1 LLLMQTLWQT
11 IAQHLSEATGDPI
24 QPLQY
29 RSVGGGSIN
38 ATYRFSCASQ
48 SPLAEGVKDYF
59 VKLARGGERAL
70 EMFAAE
76 AAGLQTLA
84 AAQAIRVPQPII
96 WGSVGE
102 QAYLVLE
109 YLELTSPRPQ
119 TAGLLGS
126 QLAQLHRTLSP
137 NGSYGWERDNTIGS
151 TPQINSWRQN
161 WPDFYREQRLLY
173 QVKLACQQG
182 YRGTW
187 VAQAER
193 VMAELEAF
201 FQDYRPE
208 PALLHGD
215 LWGGNYGALPDG
227 SPVIFDPA
235 TYYGDRETDLAMTE
249 LFGGFPPEFY
259 RAYQQAY
266 PLDEGYPHRKPLY
279 QLYHWL
285 NHLNLFGEGYL
296 GSVQRA
302 LRQCLRFLG

>member
-1 LLLMQTLWQT
+1 MQHFWQA
-11 IAQHLSEATGDPI
+11 IAQHLSEITGDPLR
-24 QPLQY
+24 PLHF
-29 RSVGGGSIN
+29 RPVGGGSIN
-38 ATYRFSCASQ
+38 AAYRFSCALQTPSAQ
-48 SPLAEGVKDYF
+48 ATRDYF
-59 VKLARGGERAL
+59 VKVARGGGGAL

-76 AAGLQTLA
+76 AAGLQALA
-84 AAQAIRVPQPII
+84 AANAVRVPQPIA
-96 WGSVGE
+96 WGSLDG

-119 TAGLLGS
+119 TGSLLGS

-137 NGSYGWERDNTIGS
+137 NGSYGWDRDNTIGS

-161 WPDFYREQRLLY
+161 WLDFYREQRLLY
-173 QVKLACQQG
+173 QVKLACQRG
-182 YRGTW
+182 YRGAW

-193 VMAELEAF
+193 VMAELETF
-201 FQDYRPE
+201 FRDYRPV
-208 PALLHGD
+208 PSLLHGD

-259 RAYQQAY
+259 QAYQETY
-266 PLDEGYPHRKPLY
+266 PLDEGYSRRKPLY

-302 LRQCLRFLG
+302 LQQCLRFLG

>member
-1 LLLMQTLWQT
+1 MQNFWQAV
-11 IAQHLSEATGDPI
+11 AQHLSEATGDPLH
-24 QPLQY
+24 PLHY
-29 RSVGGGSIN
+29 RPLSGGSIN
-38 ATYRFSCASQ
+38 AAYQLSCVLQASSGQ
-48 SPLAEGVKDYF
+48 ERRDYF
-59 VKLARGGERAL
+59 VKVAGGGERAL

-84 AAQAIRVPQPII
+84 AANAVRVPQPIA
-96 WGSVGE
+96 WGSFDG

-109 YLELTSPRPQ
+109 YLELSSPRPQ
-119 TAGLLGS
+119 TGSLLGS

-137 NGSYGWERDNTIGS
+137 NGNYGWDRNNTIGS

-161 WPDFYREQRLLY
+161 WVDFYREQRLLY
-173 QVKLACQQG
+173 QVKLACQRG
-182 YRGTW
+182 YRGAW
-187 VAQAER
+187 VTQAER
-193 VMAELEAF
+193 VMAELETF
-201 FQDYRPE
+201 FRHYRPV
-208 PALLHGD
+208 PSLLHGD

-249 LFGGFPPEFY
+249 LFGGFPAEFY
-259 RAYQQAY
+259 RAYQEAY

-302 LRQCLRFLG
+302 LQQCLRFLA

>member
-1 LLLMQTLWQT
+1 MQTLWQA
-11 IAQHLSEATGDPI
+11 IAQHLSSVTGDPL

-38 ATYRFSCASQ
+38 ATYRFSCAPQ
-48 SPLAEGVKDYF
+48 DRLAEGSRDYF
-59 VKLARGGERAL
+59 VKLARGGEGAL

-84 AAQAIRVPQPII
+84 AAHAIRVPRPLL
-96 WGSVGE
+96 WGLSGE

-109 YLELTSPRPQ
+109 YLELTSPRSH
-119 TAGLLGS
+119 TASLLGS

-137 NGSYGWERDNTIGS
+137 NGSYGWERNNTIGS
-151 TPQINSWRQN
+151 TPQLNSWQQN
-161 WPDFYREQRLLY
+161 WPDFYREYRLLY

-182 YRGTW
+182 YRGQW
-187 VAQAER
+187 VAQAEQ

-201 FQDYRPE
+201 FQDYRPD

-215 LWGGNYGALPDG
+215 LWSGNYGALADG

-235 TYYGDRETDLAMTE
+235 PYYGDRETDLAMTE
-249 LFGGFPPEFY
+249 LFGGFPAEFY
-259 RAYQQAY
+259 QAYQRAY
-266 PLDEGYPHRKPLY
+266 PLDGGYANRKPLY

-302 LRQCLRFLG
+302 LQQCLQFLG